1 MALASS
7 TIAFSTFEPKY
18 DCVGILYY
26 SWYHPYDLDD
36 EFELNLGEI
45 GLKIG
50 HTGVIFFEN
59 ESNVGGS
66 EQPAL
71 TCIINME
78 APIDLHTHKFPETI
92 VGFVLGEF

>member
-1 MALASS
+1 MALAFS
-7 TIAFSTFEPKY
+7 TIVFSTFGAKY
-18 DCVGILYY
+18 DCVGIWYY
-26 SWYHPYDLDD
+26 SWHHPYHLVD
-36 EFELNLGEI
+36 EFELTLGEI

-50 HTGVIFFEN
+50 HTGVTFFEN

-78 APIDLHTHKFPETI
+78 APIDLHVHKFSETI
-92 VGFVLGEF
+92 VVFVLGNF